1 MNIITGNLL
10 GLADQGVF
18 DVIVHGCNC
27 KGVMGAGI
35 AKQIADRYPEA
46 LIADRGSL
54 YLPDRLGGIT
64 VAEVENRFGNPLLI
78 VNAYT
83 QEDFRRT
90 NGNVSADYNAIEK
103 AFQTIAKNFGDK
115 RIGYPK
121 IGAGLARGNW
131 NIISNIIKQQLQGLQ
146 HALVVLPGD
155 PDANPCAGVDFGQRY

>member
-1 MNIITGNLL
+1 MNIITGDLL
-10 GLADQGVF
+10 DLAGNGDF
-18 DVIVHGCNC
+18 DVIVHGCNT

-35 AKQIADRYPEA
+35 AKQIATRYPEA

-54 YLPDRLGGIT
+54 YLPNRLGSFT
-64 VAEVENRFGNPLLI
+64 VAEVKNRWGEDLLI

-90 NGNVSADYNAIEK
+90 HGNINADYNAITK
-103 AFQTIAKNFGDK
+103 VFGAIAECFGTK

-131 NIISNIIKQQLQGLQ
+131 SIISTIIDEQL
-146 HALVVLPGD
+146 
-155 PDANPCAGVDFGQRY
+155 CGVDHTCVQYDQDQYNTPRSPRF

>member
-1 MNIITGNLL
+1 MKIVTGDLL
-10 GLADQGVF
+10 GLADHGVF
-18 DVIVHGCNC
+18 DVIVHGCNT

-35 AKQIADRYPEA
+35 ARQIAERHPEA
-46 LIADRGSL
+46 LVADRGSL

-64 VAEVENRFGNPLLI
+64 VAEVYNRFGGRLHI

-90 NGNVSADYNAIEK
+90 HGTINADYNAIER
-103 AFQTIAKNFGDK
+103 AFKTIKENFGDK

-131 NIISNIIKQQLQGLQ
+131 NVISTIINDQLTDSD
-146 HALVVLPGD
+146 HTLVVLPSD
-155 PDANPCAGVDFGQRY
+155 PDAAQF